1 MLSRQKY
8 PLRHLSP
15 PIWHRIPGLKLLSY
29 LHWDSWL
36 FVLISLLLVVSFGL
50 LYSAGGQKVSILI
63 RHGIHLGIS
72 FVVFLAMAH
81 TSPRTFKQ
89 WAPFL
94 YVAGL
99 ILLLAVFV
107 FGSASKGAQRWVPL
121 GPVRFQPSEFMKLIS
136 PLMLAY
142 YLSDKP
148 IPLNLKH
155 LGIGLI
161 IIFLPGLMIAKQP
174 DLGTGLQVIGT
185 GFGVLFFAGI
195 RWKWIFKM
203 SVFGMAALPLLWWKL
218 HDYQRQR
225 VLTFLNP
232 ESDPLG
238 SGYHI
243 IQSKIAIGSGGLYGK
258 GWCQGTQVQLNF
270 LPERTTDFIFSVLGE
285 EFGFIGACILC
296 LLYFGVILRGMTIMT
311 QTQDTFSRLMAGGI
325 IFGFFICFF
334 INIGMVS
341 GLLPVVGCPLPLI
354 SYGGT
359 SLVTWMAA
367 FGMLV
372 AIQSQNKSSPR

>member
-1 MLSRQKY
+1 MISRPKY
-8 PLRHLSP
+8 PLHLSP
-15 PIWHRIPGLKLLSY
+15 PLWHRIPGLKLLSY

-36 FVLISLLLVVSFGL
+36 FVLIGLLLVVSFGL
-50 LYSAGGQKVSILI
+50 LYSAGGQKMSILI
-63 RHGIHLGIS
+63 RHGIHLGVS
-72 FVVFLAMAH
+72 FVVFLIMAH

-99 ILLLAVFV
+99 ILLIAVFA

-121 GPVRFQPSEFMKLIS
+121 GPIRFQPSEFMKLIS

-142 YLSDKP
+142 YLDNKP

-155 LGIGLI
+155 LLVGLV

-195 RWKWIFKM
+195 RWKWILKM
-203 SVFGMAALPLLWWKL
+203 AAFGMAALPLLWWKL

-296 LLYFGVILRGMTIMT
+296 LLYFAVILRGITIMT

-325 IFGFFICFF
+325 VFGFFICFF

-372 AIQSQNKSSPR
+372 AIQSQHRSSPR

>member
-1 MLSRQKY
+1 MLSPTKY
-8 PLRHLSP
+8 PAHLNP
-15 PIWHRIPGLKLLSY
+15 PMWRRVPGLRLLGA

-36 FVLISLLLVVSFGL
+36 FVLICLSLAVSFGL
-50 LYSAGGQKVSILI
+50 LYSASGQNMTIML
-63 RHGIHLGIS
+63 RHGIHVLVS
-72 FVVFLAMAH
+72 FAVFLVMAQM
-81 TSPRTFKQ
+81 SPRTFKQ

-94 YVAGL
+94 YGIGI
-99 ILLLAVFV
+99 ILLLAVLI
-107 FGSASKGAQRWVPL
+107 FGASSKGAQRWI
-121 GPVRFQPSEFMKLIS
+121 GFAGFRFQPSEFMKLVS
-136 PLMLAY
+136 PIMLAY
-142 YLSDKP
+142 YLSNKKLPVDRMQ
-148 IPLNLKH
+148 LVVSL
-155 LGIGLI
+155 L

-185 GFGVLFFAGI
+185 GFGVLFLAGI
-195 RWKWIFKM
+195 RWKLIIKM
-203 SVFGMAALPLLWWKL
+203 IAALTAALPLLWWNL

-225 VLTFLNP
+225 VMTFLNP

-258 GWCQGTQVQLNF
+258 GWCLGTQVQLNF

-285 EFGFIGACILC
+285 EFGFIGASLLC
-296 LLYFGVILRGMTIMT
+296 LLYFAIIYRGMKIMI
-311 QTQDTFSRLMAGGI
+311 QTQDIFSRLVAGGI
-325 IFGFFICFF
+325 VFGFFICFF

-372 AIQSQNKSSPR
+372 AIQSQQKNSPR

>member
-1 MLSRQKY
+1 LFQFRGFQYLSQ
-8 PLRHLSP
+8 
-15 PIWHRIPGLKLLSY
+15 
-29 LHWDSWL
+29 LHWDNWL
-36 FVLISLLLVVSFGL
+36 FLLICLLLAVSFGL
-50 LYSAGGQKVSILI
+50 IYSASGQKTTVIV
-63 RHGIHLGIS
+63 RHTIHVLFS
-72 FVVFLAMAH
+72 FGVFVFFAQI
-81 TSPRTFKQ
+81 SPRTVKQ
-89 WAPFL
+89 WAPVF
-94 YVAGL
+94 YAIGVV
-99 ILLLAVFV
+99 LLLAVFV
-107 FGSASKGAQRWVPL
+107 LGSASKGAQRWI
-121 GPVRFQPSEFMKLIS
+121 GFGGFRFQPSEIMKFVS

-142 YLSDKP
+142 YISTQTL
-148 IPLNLKH
+148 PLRKLP
-155 LGIGLI
+155 LLISLI
-161 IIFLPGLMIAKQP
+161 IIFVPGLLIAKQP

-185 GFGVLFFAGI
+185 GLGVLFFAGI
-195 RWKWIFKM
+195 RWGLIIRM
-203 SVFGMAALPLLWWKL
+203 SVLACAALPLLWWKL

-243 IQSKIAIGSGGLYGK
+243 IQSKIAIGSGGFYGK
-258 GWCQGTQVQLNF
+258 GWCQGTQAQLNF

-296 LLYFGVILRGMTIMT
+296 LLYFGIILRGITIML
-311 QTQDTFSRLMAGGI
+311 QIQDTFNRLMAGGI
-325 IFGFFICFF
+325 VFGFFLCFF

-372 AIQSQNKSSPR
+372 AIQSQQKNLPR